1 MKNILVT
8 GGCGF
13 IGTGFIR
20 YLLSAGDFKGRIIN
34 VDKLTYAGNPD
45 NLTDIAKAN
54 PERYFFIKADICD
67 SDAMNNAFKTYDV
80 DAVCNF
86 AAESHVDRSIVAP
99 NAFIKT
105 NIEGTFNLL
114 EVARKH
120 LDRLELFHHVSTD
133 EVYGS
138 LDETGFFT
146 EDTPYKPSSPYSAS
160 KAASDHLVRAYS
172 KTYDLPITISNC
184 SNNYGPYQFPEKL
197 IPLMILNAIED
208 KPLPVYGDGRNIRD
222 WLYVTDHC
230 QAVWEIMKIGYR
242 GQTYNIGGRCE
253 MANIDTVKM
262 ICDLV
267 DEIVP
272 RADFTS
278 RKDLITFVKDRPGHD
293 LRYAIDCSKLEKGLG
308 WTPTES
314 FETGLRKTI
323 RWFLDNPQWVRRVK
337 SGEYRNWIK
346 QHYGDA

>member
-1 MKNILVT
+1 MNNILVT

-13 IGTGFIR
+13 IGTVFIR
-20 YLLSAGDFKGRIIN
+20 YLLSDIDFKGRIIN

-45 NLTDIAKAN
+45 NLADIEKAY
-54 PERYFFIKADICD
+54 PERYRFIKSDICD
-67 SDAMNNAFKTYDV
+67 PEAMSFAFKTYDI

-86 AAESHVDRSIVAP
+86 AAESHVDRSIAAP

-114 EVARKH
+114 EVARKYA
-120 LDRLELFHHVSTD
+120 DRLVLFHHVSTD

-138 LDETGFFT
+138 LAYNGFFT

-172 KTYDLPITISNC
+172 KTYALPVTISNC

-197 IPLMILNAIED
+197 IPLMILNALEN

-222 WLYVTDHC
+222 WLFVTDHC
-230 QAVWEIMKIGYR
+230 RAVWEIMKRGRR
-242 GQTYNIGGRCE
+242 GQTYNIGGHCE
-253 MANIDTVKM
+253 KANIDTVNGVCEM
-262 ICDLV
+262 V
-267 DEIVP
+267 DELKP
-272 RADFTS
+272 RADHTS
-278 RKDLITFVKDRPGHD
+278 RKDLITFIKDRPGHD
-293 LRYAIDCSKLEKGLG
+293 LRYAIDCSKLEKELD
-308 WTPTES
+308 WTPIES

-323 RWFLDNPQWVRRVK
+323 QWYLDNPLWVQRVK
-337 SGEYRNWIK
+337 SGNYRNWIK
-346 QHYGDA
+346 QHYEDA